1 MRPPRYRF
9 PDEVRSAAR
18 AMASRMVRDGTVA
31 ETPEQLDDW
40 ISGEP
45 EFREPLV
52 RGGYGTEFTSDDL
65 FPLLQVF
72 AARPGGPAPGADAPR
87 GSSQKIWLVGLLL
100 VFVAALLAAVVAYM
114 PR

>member
-9 PDEVRSAAR
+9 PDEVRSATR
-18 AMASRMVRDGTVA
+18 TMASRMVRDGTVA
-31 ETPEQLDDW
+31 DTPEQLDDW
-40 ISGEP
+40 ISREP
-45 EFREPLV
+45 EFREPLL

-72 AARPGGPAPGADAPR
+72 VARAGGSVPSGPAAPR
-87 GSSQKIWLVGLLL
+87 ASQRFWLVGLVL
-100 VFVAALLAAVVAYM
+100 VLVAALLAAVVAYM